1 MRAANIRC
9 VVVETRRSRSA
20 TGRHCGQQSRD
31 LLPWADPYIAQL
43 MVKHQLQQAAAR
55 HDDSYARRPAPYN
68 RFLTSE
74 LPPPLEQLPGPLD
87 DPIRRQDWPGG
98 DPA

>member
-9 VVVETRRSRSA
+9 VVVETHGSRA
-20 TGRHCGQQSRD
+20 TTGRHCGQQSRD

-43 MVKHQLQQAAAR
+43 MIKHQLQQAAAQ
-55 HDDSYARRPAPYN
+55 HADSRARRPALPG
-68 RFLTSE
+68 RFLRSE
-74 LPPPLEQLPGPLD
+74 LPPPLEQLPGPHE
-87 DPIRRQDWPGG
+87 DPIRRQEWPGV